1 MELAVILLFVLSIAV
16 VSTLWGRIE
25 KRRAANPTSEAGTSS
40 GADGSAGARPA
51 TARPA
56 RPARQAQAGAGTS
69 PQAAKEAASLLTAEQ
84 HRQIYAAL
92 GQGQPVKALKLY
104 AMFTGSGIRASGA
117 AITNMAAHP
126 QPYVRP
132 AADPGTPAAPD
143 AAKPGLAQ
151 PDAAKADAA
160 NPGAGAESEAVR
172 EEEISKWAQQLR
184 PEDFLKP

>member
-1 MELAVILLFVLSIAV
+1 MELAVIILFVLSIAV
-16 VSTLWGRIE
+16 LSALWGRFE
-25 KRRAANPTSEAGTSS
+25 KRRAANPKPEAGASS
-40 GADGSAGARPA
+40 GADGSGG
-51 TARPA
+51 ARPA
-56 RPARQAQAGAGTS
+56 RPARPRPAPAATGTS
-69 PQAAKEAASLLTAEQ
+69 PQAARDAAALLSADQ

-104 AMFTGSGIRASGA
+104 AMFTGAGIRASGA

-132 AADPGTPAAPD
+132 IPDPESAAKPDTAKPD
-143 AAKPGLAQ
+143 AAKP
-151 PDAAKADAA
+151 DAAKPA
-160 NPGAGAESEAVR
+160 AGAESEAVR

>member
-1 MELAVILLFVLSIAV
+1 MELAVIILFVLSIAV
-16 VSTLWGRIE
+16 VSALWGRFE
-25 KRRAANPTSEAGTSS
+25 KRRAANPKPEAGSLS
-40 GADGSAGARPA
+40 GTPGSTAGRPA
-51 TARPA
+51 QPS
-56 RPARQAQAGAGTS
+56 RPARQRPAQAQTGTS
-69 PQAAKEAASLLTAEQ
+69 PQAAKDAAALLSADQ

-104 AMFTGSGIRASGA
+104 AMFTGAGIRASGA

-132 AADPGTPAAPD
+132 IPDPEPAAKPDAKAEAAKPD
-143 AAKPGLAQ
+143 AAKP
-151 PDAAKADAA
+151 
-160 NPGAGAESEAVR
+160 ESEAMR

>member
-1 MELAVILLFVLSIAV
+1 MELAVIILFVLSIAV
-16 VSTLWGRIE
+16 VSVLWGRIE
-25 KRRAANPTSEAGTSS
+25 KRRAANPRPEADTSN
-40 GADGSAGARPA
+40 GATGSTPE
-51 TARPA
+51 
-56 RPARQAQAGAGTS
+56 RPARQQRPTRPRPAPAGTGTS
-69 PQAAKEAASLLTAEQ
+69 PQAAKEAASLLSADQ

-117 AITNMAAHP
+117 AITNLAAHP

-132 AADPGTPAAPD
+132 VPDPETSTQPD
-143 AAKPGLAQ
+143 AAKPGPAT
-151 PDAAKADAA
+151 PDAAKPA
-160 NPGAGAESEAVR
+160 AGAETEAVR

>member
-1 MELAVILLFVLSIAV
+1 MELAVIILFVLSIAV
-16 VSTLWGRIE
+16 VSALWGRFE
-25 KRRAANPTSEAGTSS
+25 KRRAANPKPEAGTSS
-40 GADGSAGARPA
+40 GTPGSASAQPS
-51 TARPA
+51 
-56 RPARQAQAGAGTS
+56 RPARQRPAQAQTGTS
-69 PQAAKEAASLLTAEQ
+69 PQAAKDAAALLSADQ

-104 AMFTGSGIRASGA
+104 AMFTGAGIRASGA

-132 AADPGTPAAPD
+132 IPDAESPAPDSATPATADSAKPAKPAKPDSAKPD
-143 AAKPGLAQ
+143 A
-151 PDAAKADAA
+151 
-160 NPGAGAESEAVR
+160 NPESEAMR

>member
-1 MELAVILLFVLSIAV
+1 MELAVIILFVLSIAV
-16 VSTLWGRIE
+16 VSALWGRFE
-25 KRRAANPTSEAGTSS
+25 KRRAADPKPEAGTSS
-40 GADGSAGARPA
+40 GAPGPA
-51 TARPA
+51 AARPA
-56 RPARQAQAGAGTS
+56 RPARPRPAPAGTGTS
-69 PQAAKEAASLLTAEQ
+69 PQAAKDAAALLSADQ

-104 AMFTGSGIRASGA
+104 AMFTGAGIRASGA

-132 AADPGTPAAPD
+132 IPDPESPVAPD
-143 AAKPGLAQ
+143 AAKPAAAT
-151 PDAAKADAA
+151 PDAAKPA
-160 NPGAGAESEAVR
+160 AGAESEAVR

>member
-1 MELAVILLFVLSIAV
+1 MELAVIILFVLSIAV
-16 VSTLWGRIE
+16 LSALWGRFE
-25 KRRAANPTSEAGTSS
+25 KRRAANPKPAAGASS

-51 TARPA
+51 RPA
-56 RPARQAQAGAGTS
+56 RPRPAPAATGTS
-69 PQAAKEAASLLTAEQ
+69 PQAARDAAALLSADQ

-104 AMFTGSGIRASGA
+104 AMFTGAGIRASGA

-132 AADPGTPAAPD
+132 IPDPGSAAKPDANRDDAKPD
-143 AAKPGLAQ
+143 AAKPA
-151 PDAAKADAA
+151 
-160 NPGAGAESEAVR
+160 AGAESEAVR